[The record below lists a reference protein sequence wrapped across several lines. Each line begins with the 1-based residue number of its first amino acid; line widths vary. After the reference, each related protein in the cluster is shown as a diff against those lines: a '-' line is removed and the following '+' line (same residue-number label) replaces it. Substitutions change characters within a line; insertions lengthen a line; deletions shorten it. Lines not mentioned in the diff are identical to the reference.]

1 MRFVEKFPFFALAA
15 IKNSRKIQRARFFNL
30 KTGNSGR
37 FGMAEDSMPE
47 NPDGS
52 RRINRMCIVGPGR
65 LGASLAA
72 RFGAERVCF
81 VHPRPDRVLDQLPLA
96 LQSVELYSSLRAAF
110 GGEDFDALVLC
121 VGDAQIRSLVAEIAE
136 LPPAQEVLLMHCAG
150 SLGREV
156 FDEPT
161 LDRCW
166 PTAAAHPFQTFADRN
181 SAAAFDGI
189 AWGVEA
195 DAAERPTLAHWIA
208 ALGGSAH
215 FFDGPTAGGKAL
227 YHAAAVAASNVMVAS
242 VELARALSAAA
253 DIPAAKFLA
262 PIMRQSL
269 GNALA
274 ALNDVDGPLGVLTG
288 PIVRGDVA
296 TIRRHMT
303 ALQDKPALRRAFAAA
318 TRMTAELA
326 HAQGGITRANFD
338 DILSTLRNFDED

>member
-1 MRFVEKFPFFALAA
+1 M
-15 IKNSRKIQRARFFNL
+15 ID
-30 KTGNSGR
+30 T
-37 FGMAEDSMPE
+37 
-47 NPDGS
+47 PDGG

-72 RFGAERVCF
+72 RFGAQHVCF
-81 VHPRPDRVLDQLPLA
+81 VHPRPDHILSQLPPA
-96 LQSVELYSSLRAAF
+96 LQSVALYNSLRAAF
-110 GGEDFDALVLC
+110 DGQKFDALVLC
-121 VGDAQIRSLVAEIAE
+121 VGDAQIRALVSELAQ
-136 LPPAQEVLLMHCAG
+136 LPPPEDVLLMHCAG

-156 FDEPT
+156 FDDAV
-161 LDRCW
+161 LDRSW
-166 PTAAAHPFQTFADRN
+166 RTAAAHPFQTFADRT

-208 ALGGSAH
+208 DLGGSAH

-253 DIPAAKFLA
+253 DIPASKFLA

-274 ALNDVDGPLGVLTG
+274 ALDEDGGPLGVLTG

-296 TIRRHMT
+296 TIRRHMK
-303 ALQDKPALRRAFAAA
+303 ALQDEPELRRAFAAA

-326 HAQGGITRANFD
+326 HVQDGISRANFD